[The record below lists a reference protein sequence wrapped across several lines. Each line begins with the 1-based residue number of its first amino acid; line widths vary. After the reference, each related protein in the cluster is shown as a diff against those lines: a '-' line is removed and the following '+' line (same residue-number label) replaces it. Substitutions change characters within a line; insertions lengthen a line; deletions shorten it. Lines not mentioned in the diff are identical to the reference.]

1 MRTETERPER
11 DAGAAPQHG
20 RVGRRRSTTRDHIT
34 DVALELFATR
44 GFDDVSVD
52 DVAQAAGIS
61 RRTLFRYFSS
71 KNAIPWADF
80 DASLTD
86 LRNLLNAV
94 PYDMALDAA
103 LRSALLEFNS
113 FDASETPRHR
123 RRMQVIL
130 QTDALQAY
138 SMTMYA
144 GWRGVI
150 AAFVARRLDTK
161 PTDLV
166 PQTVA
171 WTVLGVALTA
181 YEQWLADETVSLP
194 DALGEAFD
202 VVREGLH
209 AV

>member
-1 MRTETERPER
+1 MKTESERPEH
-11 DAGAAPQHG
+11 DAGTAPQHG

-34 DVALELFATR
+34 HVALELFATR

-80 DASLTD
+80 DASLTG

-94 PYDMALDAA
+94 PHDMPLDAA

-194 DALGEAFD
+194 DALGESFD
-202 VVREGLH
+202 VVRAGLRS
-209 AV
+209 V

>member
-1 MRTETERPER
+1 MRTESERPGPG
-11 DAGAAPQHG
+11 AGTAPQHG

-34 DVALELFATR
+34 HVALELFATR

-52 DVAQAAGIS
+52 DVAHAAGIS

-80 DASLTD
+80 DASLTE

-94 PYDMALDAA
+94 PHDMPLDAA

-113 FDASETPRHR
+113 FDEAETPRHR

-150 AAFVARRLDTK
+150 AAFVARRLDAK

-202 VVREGLH
+202 VVRGGLR

>member
-1 MRTETERPER
+1 MRTEPERPER
-11 DAGAAPQHG
+11 DAAAAPQHG

-34 DVALELFATR
+34 HVALELFATR

-52 DVAQAAGIS
+52 DVAHAAGIS

-86 LRNLLNAV
+86 LRDLLNAV
-94 PYDMALDAA
+94 PHDVPLDAA

-113 FDASETPRHR
+113 FDESETPRHR

-161 PTDLV
+161 PTALV

-194 DALGEAFD
+194 EALGEAFD
-202 VVREGLH
+202 IVRAGIG

>member
-1 MRTETERPER
+1 MRTEPERPER
-11 DAGAAPQHG
+11 DAAAAPQHG

-34 DVALELFATR
+34 HVALELFATR

-94 PYDMALDAA
+94 PHDMPLDAA

-150 AAFVARRLDTK
+150 AAFVARRLDAK
-161 PTDLV
+161 PADLV

-202 VVREGLH
+202 VVRDGLRS
-209 AV
+209 V